1 MVITELTP
9 KDIRAR
15 RKTKESDS
23 KSRCREKRALMKCS
37 ASGLIEEVGG
47 GEGGRGGSDTEQIIK
62 AGQREICVWP
72 FHASLT
78 ALADYYTCH

>member
-47 GEGGRGGSDTEQIIK
+47 GVKGGGGGLTLSRLLKLVRGRYVSGLSTL
-62 AGQREICVWP
+62 
-72 FHASLT
+72 H
-78 ALADYYTCH
+78 